1 MKTVS
6 AADANRRFS
15 GILRD
20 VRAGETVLVTSRG
33 EPVARIEPV
42 RSDDAERAERE
53 QAWQD
58 LLEHLRTRPVMK
70 LGKFNRDEL
79 YDD

>member
-6 AADANRRFS
+6 AAEANRHFS
-15 GILRD
+15 KILRD

-33 EPVARIEPV
+33 EPVAKIVPANGDRP
-42 RSDDAERAERE
+42 DRAEALKRLFDRLDA
-53 QAWQD
+53 QPA
-58 LLEHLRTRPVMK
+58 LNLPRIS
-70 LGKFNRDEL
+70 RDEL